1 MKARTARRL
10 KFIAACLIAGP
21 LGLWA
26 IHKLAADRE
35 SSRLTAL
42 AANYIAKDQP
52 QSATACLVSALSL
65 QPQNSEARRLLL
77 QITHDSQPSKESTS
91 PTPPSSTI
99 TPIIVEPPTPTN
111 TAPLVV
117 ESPSPQPAPKPP
129 DPAEVDAHL
138 AKAQELLA
146 ADNPKAAER
155 ELRAAVTL
163 DATVKSKSQ
172 LATFLLNQPAA
183 TTDTDELV
191 TLLRELG
198 RNQTSIGAE
207 ALSTGAVRGIVPP
220 AEIESWLTVLRSHPA
235 ATPVMLLAVD
245 QLDALLHPRNQYS
258 IAENAARR
266 LRTATL
272 PERDAGMRWLS
283 SIGEYSLAS
292 PLVSLDEAKQD
303 RATMEGWLVNQ
314 SHARNFDAVL
324 AATASPNLPLPGHT
338 QKIFRGNALAQSGKS
353 DEGLQLMRTA
363 CEETGTSRAAL
374 LDALAILA
382 IIRVHPLFEEELT
395 KAVSDPDTTSE
406 IVDSLAK
413 AVHLSGDAV
422 AVRRFY
428 EIAAAAPA
436 LRGDERITSARDHFR
451 LLLGLDVDLSDLA
464 RRAETSRDPAPRI
477 TYIHGLLNSG
487 KPAAALLE
495 MEDRAPAINPAFL
508 TASQQA
514 VVAATFAANN
524 RLREALAV
532 FSQLHQDQLTIQ
544 ERDWLRGF
552 LDTAAKTARSSQ
564 GTSPL
569 TARYPWIS
577 PARKVA
583 IGLGALFALFV
594 IWKIGKRIHLW
605 LRREAIG

>member
-1 MKARTARRL
+1 
-10 KFIAACLIAGP
+10 
-21 LGLWA
+21 
-26 IHKLAADRE
+26 
-35 SSRLTAL
+35 
-42 AANYIAKDQP
+42 
-52 QSATACLVSALSL
+52 
-65 QPQNSEARRLLL
+65 
-77 QITHDSQPSKESTS
+77 
-91 PTPPSSTI
+91 
-99 TPIIVEPPTPTN
+99 
-111 TAPLVV
+111 
-117 ESPSPQPAPKPP
+117 
-129 DPAEVDAHL
+129 
-138 AKAQELLA
+138 
-146 ADNPKAAER
+146 
-155 ELRAAVTL
+155 
-163 DATVKSKSQ
+163 
-172 LATFLLNQPAA
+172 
-183 TTDTDELV
+183 
-191 TLLRELG
+191 
-198 RNQTSIGAE
+198 
-207 ALSTGAVRGIVPP
+207 
-220 AEIESWLTVLRSHPA
+220 
-235 ATPVMLLAVD
+235 
-245 QLDALLHPRNQYS
+245 
-258 IAENAARR
+258 
-266 LRTATL
+266 
-272 PERDAGMRWLS
+272 
-283 SIGEYSLAS
+283 
-292 PLVSLDEAKQD
+292 
-303 RATMEGWLVNQ
+303 MEGWLVNQ

-338 QKIFRGNALAQSGKS
+338 QKIFRGNALAQPGKS
-353 DEGLQLMRTA
+353 DEGLQMMRTA

-382 IIRVHPLFEEELT
+382 IIHVHPLFEEELT

-406 IVDSLAK
+406 VVDALAK

-514 VVAATFAANN
+514 VVAANFAANN

-552 LDTAAKTARSSQ
+552 FDTASKNARSSQ

-583 IGLGALFALFV
+583 IGLGALVVLF
-594 IWKIGKRIHLW
+594 ILWKIGKRIHLW

>member
-1 MKARTARRL
+1 MKAKTARR
-10 KFIAACLIAGP
+10 FVIGSLIVGAG
-21 LGLWA
+21 GLWT
-26 IHKLAADRE
+26 IQRLNADRE
-35 SSRLTAL
+35 SKRLTTL
-42 AANYIAKDQP
+42 AAAYIARNERQN
-52 QSATACLVSALSL
+52 AAECLINALYL
-65 QPQNSEARRLLL
+65 YPANSEARRLLL
-77 QITHDSQPSKESTS
+77 QIAPDAPSDKNNAAPAIPQGT
-91 PTPPSSTI
+91 TPQ
-99 TPIIVEPPTPTN
+99 IIIQPPTPTN
-111 TAPLVV
+111 TAPIVI

-138 AKAQELLA
+138 AKAQELIA

-163 DATVKSKSQ
+163 DSTVKSKSQ
-172 LATFLLNQPAA
+172 LANFLLNQPFGT

-207 ALSTGAVRGIVPP
+207 ALSSGAVLGIVPP

-235 ATPVMLLAVD
+235 ATPAMLLTVD
-245 QLDALLHPRNQYS
+245 RLDALLHPRNQYS

-272 PERDAGMRWLS
+272 PDRDAGMRWLS
-283 SIGEYSLAS
+283 SIGEYNLAS

-314 SHARNFDAVL
+314 THAGNFDAVL
-324 AATASPNLPLPGHT
+324 AATAAPNLPLPGHT
-338 QKIFRGNALAQSGKS
+338 QKIFRGNALTHTSKS
-353 DEGLQLMRTA
+353 PEGLQLMRTA

-413 AVHLSGDAV
+413 AVHLSGNAV
-422 AVRRFY
+422 TVRRFY

-436 LRGDERITSARDHFR
+436 LRGDERIFSARDHFR

-464 RRAETSRDPAPRI
+464 RRAEISRDPDPRI
-477 TYIHGLLNSG
+477 TYIHGLLISG
-487 KPAAALLE
+487 KPAAALIEL
-495 MEDRAPAINPAFL
+495 EDRAPAIDPAVL

-514 VVAATFAANN
+514 VVAATFAAND

-532 FSQLHQDQLTIQ
+532 FSQLQQEQLTIQ
-544 ERDWLRGF
+544 EREWLRGF
-552 LDTAAKTARSSQ
+552 FDTASKNARASQSSTPLTTRYPLLATAR
-564 GTSPL
+564 
-569 TARYPWIS
+569 RI
-577 PARKVA
+577 A
-583 IGLGALFALFV
+583 IDLGALFALFV
-594 IWKIGKRIHLW
+594 IWKIGLRVHLW